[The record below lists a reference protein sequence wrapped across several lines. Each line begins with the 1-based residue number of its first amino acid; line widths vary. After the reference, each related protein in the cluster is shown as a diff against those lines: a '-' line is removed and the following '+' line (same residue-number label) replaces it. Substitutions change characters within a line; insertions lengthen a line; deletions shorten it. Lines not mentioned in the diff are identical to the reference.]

1 MIESTYYHNFVTHF
15 LEGYYQR
22 EVYRRVDKG
31 ENLQAEDF
39 DQIFRETLEKFWGDA
54 VILDE
59 GAELTWMRQPHYYN
73 GLYSYT
79 YSCSLVISTEM
90 FRRLRE
96 EGESAAQ
103 DWLKFLA
110 QGGPTA
116 PVEHAKTAKIDISDT
131 KSLER
136 TIDFMGGIVAKLE
149 DYYA

>member
-1 MIESTYYHNFVTHF
+1 M
-15 LEGYYQR
+15 
-22 EVYRRVDKG
+22 
-31 ENLQAEDF
+31 
-39 DQIFRETLEKFWGDA
+39 
-54 VILDE
+54 ILDE

-96 EGESAAQ
+96 EGESATQ

-116 PVEHAKTAKIDISDT
+116 PVDHAKTAKIDISNT
-131 KSLER
+131 KSLDR
-136 TIDFMGGIVAKLE
+136 TINFMGEIVGKLE
-149 DYYA
+149 DLYA